1 MDANESH
8 FVACHNGTFTLP
20 DAIYRSLASFVTNGF
35 VYLRQ
40 DEDGLTISS
49 TRLDG
54 GHRRVLNTRYRAPA
68 FRTSRKLAIVD
79 LKEAIRVMPLT

>member
-8 FVACHNGTFTLP
+8 FVGCHNGIFVLP

-35 VYLRQ
+35 VYVRQ

-54 GHRRVLNTRYRAPA
+54 GHRRALNTRYRAPA
-68 FRTSRKLAIVD
+68 FRGSKKLAIVD
-79 LKEAIRVMPLT
+79 LKESIRVMPLT